1 MSKPFDL
8 LHLLARFSRERKI
21 SVTEPQTAREFLA
34 EIGTQLDK
42 ALTDKALIQ
51 GQRTAAMF
59 EAMVVAL
66 GRYKLLKAEDT
77 GRVYPAGLYRAPDF
91 RIVLEDDEQWLVEVK
106 NVYEE
111 DPYRQQ
117 RQIMTPSYLASLDK
131 YAQATRAS
139 LKVAV
144 YWARWAIWTLVSPLD
159 LLDQNGYLKLDMKH
173 AVRFNELGRLGDITI
188 GTTPPLTLRLSAN
201 PSKPNTIGPDGLA
214 PFTVGEV
221 TMLSEERVLARP
233 DEREMAWTLM
243 TLGEWAA
250 QDVKAIVIDGK
261 LSAIEYSWLPNE
273 RANEQTERFEMIG
286 TLSRMFSRYYA
297 QQASGKSGAAQ
308 IELEHRPNWFAPLIS
323 SDYKSDALPLW
334 RFIQKPAVAKATG
347 KSGDAEDEA
356 AV

>member
-8 LHLLARFSRERKI
+8 LNLFARFSRERKI
-21 SVTEPQTAREFLA
+21 SVTEPQSAREFLA

-42 ALTDKALIQ
+42 ALTDNTLIQ

-66 GRYKLLKAEDT
+66 GGYKLLKAEDT
-77 GRVYPAGLYRAPDF
+77 GRVYPSGMYRAPDF

-111 DPYRQQ
+111 DPFRQQ

-131 YAQATRAS
+131 YAQATQAS

-144 YWARWAIWTLVSPLD
+144 YWARWAIWTLVSPHD
-159 LLDQNGYLKLDMKH
+159 LLDENGYLKLDMKH
-173 AVRFNELGRLGDITI
+173 AIRFNEMGRLGDLTI

-201 PSKPNTIGPDGLA
+201 LSKPNTIGPDGIA

-221 TMLSEERVLARP
+221 TMLSEERILARP
-233 DEREMAWTLM
+233 DEREVAWLLI
-243 TLGEWAA
+243 TLGEWAE
-250 QDVKAIVIDGK
+250 QDGKPIVIDGK
-261 LSAIEYSWLPNE
+261 LSAIEFAWLPNE
-273 RANEQTERFEMIG
+273 RANEGAERFEMIG
-286 TLSRMFSRYYA
+286 TLSRMFSRYYTR
-297 QQASGKSGAAQ
+297 QACEESGAVQ

-323 SDYKSDALPLW
+323 SHLKSDALPLW
-334 RFIQKPAVAKATG
+334 RFIQKPAEAKR
-347 KSGDAEDEA
+347 GDAKEA